1 MAIRFPMTPAGKERL
16 LQDID
21 RIKRELPLISIAIGE
36 AAAHGDLKENAEYH
50 AAREKQGLLM
60 ARLRE
65 YESKLAGCEII
76 DPTKMSGSKVRFGAT
91 VVVLDVDTDEKHTFR
106 IVGDDEADFSA
117 GLISYQA
124 PIARGLLG
132 KDEGDEVEVQT
143 GAAKRNFEIQAV
155 RYEEIIL
162 SFRPVPNI

>member
-16 LQDID
+16 LHDID

-50 AAREKQGLLM
+50 AAREKQGLLV

-65 YESKLAGCEII
+65 YESKLAGCEVI
-76 DPTKMSGSKVRFGAT
+76 DPTKMSGSTVRFGAT
-91 VVVLDVDTDEKHTFR
+91 VEVLDTDTDGRHTFR
-106 IVGDDEADFSA
+106 IVGEDEADFSA

-124 PIARGLLG
+124 PIARALLG
-132 KDEGDEVEVQT
+132 KLEGDEVEVQT
-143 GAAKRNFEIQAV
+143 GAAKRSFEIVGV